1 MPFGLSNASSVF
13 QTFINEIFSDLLDI
27 CIVIYLDNILICSDN
42 LKEHK
47 DHVKE
52 VLERLW
58 RYKLYAL
65 PTKCFFHQHE
75 VEFLGFILSPGELQ
89 IDPKK
94 V

>member
-52 VLERLW
+52 VLERL
-58 RYKLYAL
+58 
-65 PTKCFFHQHE
+65 
-75 VEFLGFILSPGELQ
+75 
-89 IDPKK
+89 
-94 V
+94 